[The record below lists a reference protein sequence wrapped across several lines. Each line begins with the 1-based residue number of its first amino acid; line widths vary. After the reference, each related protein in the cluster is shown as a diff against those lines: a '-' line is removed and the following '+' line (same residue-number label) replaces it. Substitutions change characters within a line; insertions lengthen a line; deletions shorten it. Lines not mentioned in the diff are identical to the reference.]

1 MLGGVHTLKKSGNV
15 KNVKIETTMDL
26 WNVFENASNLQK
38 DFYDKE
44 LESQIRKKL
53 ALSDTVSIKNGLEE
67 NEISIEHLLI
77 AILTAMQPFSQMM
90 SDLLKM
96 FVKASAGQGD
106 CNLKMRMEFDNLDDV
121 LDFDLKKFKQYE
133 EAIKQVCVTVESIM
147 PKNLWEMN
155 GIYEKGQIT
164 TNKMP
169 IEQADICQWIEE
181 YQSKD
186 KWPDFIPQRPS
197 MGMRRLD
204 ELTAK
209 CWDIYEK
216 AVAGYKQAYDETK
229 GRRNTAWDEHC
240 RNEKDEF
247 WKAEVDCWSRQFLEA
262 VAHTASNLHHMS
274 DTEDL
279 KKTANKIADDLEQY
293 FANMEVTKIVTT
305 QIIDSLI
312 EILNLPF
319 WKKRHELY
327 AAWVSTQ
334 IVEALQ
340 DRDIE
345 FQVKNNTLSF
355 SFGGSHIATCTGLC
369 PPLQIWAELRTNTKK
384 LIGQGRKKAIQPDY
398 TLAVAPVEEANN
410 TAIVVECKQYENPN
424 TKNFRD
430 AIIDYANGRPQAVVM
445 LAGYGKIPQNMHKG
459 IEDEKIK
466 ARAADFSLMRP
477 GSPSAKEFREKLRES
492 VLGFYRK
499 KAKESGDYL
508 HPWSNPQEAV
518 SVCLRWGEHP
528 RDLDLH
534 LHMMENSKEVVHV
547 FYGEKGKEWEM
558 PYAYLY
564 DDVRHGYGP
573 EIIRILHWTE
583 SEYVIKVQDFSGE
596 SEEVSFKVEVSCG
609 QDTFCFQRHN
619 LKKAFIL
626 TVFRMNQKG
635 IETCHLIN
643 ET

>member
-1 MLGGVHTLKKSGNV
+1 MKKLGNV
-15 KNVKIETTMDL
+15 KNIKIETTMDL
-26 WNVFENASNLQK
+26 WNVFEKASNLQK

-44 LESQIRKKL
+44 LESQIRMKL
-53 ALSDTVSIKNGLEE
+53 ALSNTDSIKKGLEE
-67 NEISIEHLLI
+67 HKISIKHLLI

-90 SDLLKM
+90 SDLLRM
-96 FVKASAGQGD
+96 FIKASAGQGD
-106 CNLKMRMEFDNLDDV
+106 CNLRIHMEFGDLNDV
-121 LDFDLKKFKQYE
+121 LDFDLEKFKQYE
-133 EAIKQVCVTVESIM
+133 ETTKQTCRTVKAIM
-147 PKNLWEMN
+147 PKNLWEMKK
-155 GIYEKGQIT
+155 IYAQDRIT
-164 TNKMP
+164 INKVP
-169 IEQADICQWIEE
+169 IEQDDINQWIKE
-181 YQSKD
+181 YQSKNR
-186 KWPDFIPQRPS
+186 WPDFIPKRPS

-216 AVAGYKQAYDETK
+216 AVAGYRQAYDETK

-247 WKAEVDCWSRQFLEA
+247 WTAEVDCWSCHFLEA
-262 VAHTASNLHHMS
+262 IARTASMLHHMS
-274 DTEDL
+274 DTEES
-279 KKTANKIADDLEQY
+279 KKAANEIADGLERYFETMEANKI
-293 FANMEVTKIVTT
+293 VIT
-305 QIIDSLI
+305 QIVDSLI
-312 EILNLPF
+312 ELLNLPF

-355 SFGGSHIATCTGLC
+355 SFSGSHIATCTGLC
-369 PPLQIWAELRTNTKK
+369 PPLQIWTELRTSAKN
-384 LIGQGRKKAIQPDY
+384 LIGNGRKKAIQPDY
-398 TLAVAPVEEANN
+398 TLAVAPIEDADN
-410 TAIVVECKQYENPN
+410 TVVVVECKQYETPN
-424 TKNFRD
+424 IKNFRD

-445 LAGYGKIPQNMHKG
+445 LAGYGKIPKKMHEG

-492 VLGFYRK
+492 VLGYYRK
-499 KAKESGDYL
+499 KAKENENYL
-508 HPWSNPQEAV
+508 HPWSNPQETV

-547 FYGEKGKEWEM
+547 FYSEKGKEREM

-564 DDVRHGYGP
+564 DDVRHGWGP
-573 EIIRILHWTE
+573 EIIRISRWTE
-583 SEYVIKVQDFSGE
+583 ADYVIEVRDFSGE
-596 SEEVSFKVEVSCG
+596 SEDVSFVVEVCCG
-609 QDTFCFQRHN
+609 QDTFCFQRRN
-619 LKKAFIL
+619 LTRESIWSI
-626 TVFRMNQKG
+626 FRMNRKG
-635 IETCHLIN
+635 IETRHLID
-643 ET
+643 E